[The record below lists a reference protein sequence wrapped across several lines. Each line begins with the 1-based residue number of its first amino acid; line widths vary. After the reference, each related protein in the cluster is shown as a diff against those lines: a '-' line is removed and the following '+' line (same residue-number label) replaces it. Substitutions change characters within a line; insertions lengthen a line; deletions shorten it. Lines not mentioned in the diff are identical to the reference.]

1 MRICSLLPGA
11 TEIIAALGLADDL
24 VGISHECDY
33 PPAMQQKPVM
43 VTPAIDAERS
53 DSAEIDRQVRATLA
67 AGDRLYALDERRFA
81 QANPDLVITQ
91 DLCQVCAV
99 TPGQIEQAITRL
111 PKAPRLL
118 TLNPTSLEDILA
130 DIERI
135 GQAAG
140 QADKGATFAASLRA
154 RLEAVRRRVAAAARP
169 KVVCL
174 EWLDPLYLGGH
185 WVPEMVHWAGGQD
198 PLGTAGSPSTTVTW
212 RQVQAAQPDVVI
224 LMPCGFS
231 VARSLR
237 ELNATSLRNRWPD
250 WEQLPA
256 VQRDQVYVV
265 DAAAYFS
272 RPGPRLIDGVEILAA
287 LLHPSLCPSDT
298 QPTPAQAQ
306 RLPQPG
312 RAI

>member
-1 MRICSLLPGA
+1 
-11 TEIIAALGLADDL
+11 
-24 VGISHECDY
+24 
-33 PPAMQQKPVM
+33 
-43 VTPAIDAERS
+43 
-53 DSAEIDRQVRATLA
+53 
-67 AGDRLYALDERRFA
+67 
-81 QANPDLVITQ
+81 
-91 DLCQVCAV
+91 
-99 TPGQIEQAITRL
+99 
-111 PKAPRLL
+111 
-118 TLNPTSLEDILA
+118 
-130 DIERI
+130 
-135 GQAAG
+135 
-140 QADKGATFAASLRA
+140 
-154 RLEAVRRRVAAAARP
+154 
-169 KVVCL
+169 
-174 EWLDPLYLGGH
+174 
-185 WVPEMVHWAGGQD
+185 
-198 PLGTAGSPSTTVTW
+198 VTW

-287 LLHPSLCPSDT
+287 LLHPSLCPGDA